1 MSRIHISIELDSND
15 SAFNAVLAAL
25 GKGVNANAKSVANIE
40 VVGAEEVKA
49 EEVKAEASVKTPTP
63 RASRAKAKPEPTPE
77 PEEEEIEI
85 EEEEE
90 EIETEE
96 EEAAEIDADDIRAVQ
111 ATKVDKHREAI
122 KAQLK
127 KLGATGIK
135 DLDEAHYAKYYEFL
149 SKLK

>member
-1 MSRIHISIELDSND
+1 MSTIKIEFWSEDKNEIAQLL
-15 SAFNAVLAAL
+15 NALA
-25 GKGVNANAKSVANIE
+25 GVGATTKSVANIE
-40 VVGAEEVKA
+40 VVDA
-49 EEVKAEASVKTPTP
+49 EEVKAEAPVKAPTP

-77 PEEEEIEI
+77 PEEEEIE
-85 EEEEE
+85 EDDDLDGDDD
-90 EIETEE
+90 TP
-96 EEAAEIDADDIRAVQ
+96 EAEEIDADDIRAVQ

-135 DLDEAHYAKYYEFL
+135 DLDEAHYAKYYDFL

>member
-25 GKGVNANAKSVANIE
+25 GQTATTTNVANIE

-49 EEVKAEASVKTPTP
+49 EAPTKTPTP

-77 PEEEEIEI
+77 PEEPEAEED
-85 EEEEE
+85 

-96 EEAAEIDADDIRAVQ
+96 EETPEIDADDIRAVQ